1 MLFVSSVMMS
11 SLSNPSR
18 DHLSRCCLRT
28 TVSLHLSDPFTNCA
42 VEPNDS
48 QVEPAGCIAS
58 LCVNSMEVSRRINE
72 VEGPPVS
79 QSATK
84 PSKKTARDTGLMRLA
99 RQAKLC
105 RRHSKASSRR
115 FVQAL
120 SANGLFPSSNSDK
133 FDVEQLSELFEA
145 ACYVSQADST
155 VMRRT
160 LGIPILHECA
170 CADRKLIAAVG
181 VPDLKDW
188 TGH

>member
-1 MLFVSSVMMS
+1 M
-11 SLSNPSR
+11 
-18 DHLSRCCLRT
+18 SRCSLRT
-28 TVSLHLSDPFTNCA
+28 TDWLHLSDPFPNCV

-84 PSKKTARDTGLMRLA
+84 PSLKKTARDTGLMRLA

-120 SANGLFPSSNSDK
+120 SANGLFPSANSDK

-160 LGIPILHECA
+160 LGIPILHE
-170 CADRKLIAAVG
+170 
-181 VPDLKDW
+181 
-188 TGH
+188 